1 MESVMP
7 YIWLVVIVLSIVIEA
22 ATAQLV
28 SIWFVAGGLAALIA
42 GMCDAAIW
50 LQILLFL
57 LVTGIAL
64 LATRPLVKRMM
75 HFKRT
80 ETNAD
85 RYIGKE
91 GVVTVPI
98 DNIQG
103 TGQVMVLGSHWTARS
118 VDGTPIPAGADVIV
132 NRIEGVKVLVSLKQP
147 S

>member
-1 MESVMP
+1 MP

>member
-1 MESVMP
+1 MP
-7 YIWLVVIVLSIVIEA
+7 YIWLAVIIFSIIIEA
-22 ATAQLV
+22 VTAQLV

-42 GMCDAAIW
+42 GMCGAAIW

-57 LVTGIAL
+57 AVTAIAL

-75 HFKRT
+75 HFKQT

-98 DNIQG
+98 DNTQG
-103 TGQVMVLGSHWTARS
+103 TGQVTVLGSQWTARS
-118 VDGTPIPAGADVIV
+118 ADGAPIPVGADVIV

-147 S
+147 QVK